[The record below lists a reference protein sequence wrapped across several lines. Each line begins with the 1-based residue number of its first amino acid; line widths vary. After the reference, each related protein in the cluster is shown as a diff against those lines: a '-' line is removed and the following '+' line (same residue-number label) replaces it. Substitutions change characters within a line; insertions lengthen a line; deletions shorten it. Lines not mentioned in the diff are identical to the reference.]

1 MTQLRAS
8 EKDAE
13 EPTKINISRQK
24 EVDNIFTQ
32 GNLLGNSYDEPEV
45 LIYGSSDIGFCVPL
59 LFPEADTSIS

>member
-13 EPTKINISRQK
+13 EPTKINISRK
-24 EVDNIFTQ
+24 KDDNIFTQ

-45 LIYGSSDIGFCVPL
+45 LINRSSDIGFCVPL